1 MTSKPRCVFD
11 TNSLI
16 SALLVST
23 SVSRKAFDK
32 ALNAYQVLIS
42 DETVAEFD
50 DVAGREKFEPYITA
64 EEREGFE
71 ERLHR
76 EARFV
81 EVTERLEACRDPDDD
96 KFLELAI
103 AGGADILIS
112 GDNDLLVLDPFQGV
126 RIVSPRSFVEEFP
139 PLEETAL

>member
-32 ALNAYQVLIS
+32 ALNAYQILIS

-50 DVAGREKFEPYITA
+50 DVAGR
-64 EEREGFE
+64 
-71 ERLHR
+71 
-76 EARFV
+76 
-81 EVTERLEACRDPDDD
+81 
-96 KFLELAI
+96 
-103 AGGADILIS
+103 
-112 GDNDLLVLDPFQGV
+112 
-126 RIVSPRSFVEEFP
+126 
-139 PLEETAL
+139 